1 MKQVRLRLLEL
12 GKILQ
17 QFHSDVNPY
26 DVITSVKGII
36 HDTYNPDWNEYE
48 LRQRVIA
55 NIKNWIRKEEFDM
68 RGISLVDIVDN
79 YLVMSI
85 PDELGKQLD
94 LFGKDELLPMLQN
107 AGLR

>member
-26 DVITSVKGII
+26 DVITSIKRII

-48 LRQRVIA
+48 LKQRVMA
-55 NIKNWIRKEEFDM
+55 NIKNWMHKEEFDM